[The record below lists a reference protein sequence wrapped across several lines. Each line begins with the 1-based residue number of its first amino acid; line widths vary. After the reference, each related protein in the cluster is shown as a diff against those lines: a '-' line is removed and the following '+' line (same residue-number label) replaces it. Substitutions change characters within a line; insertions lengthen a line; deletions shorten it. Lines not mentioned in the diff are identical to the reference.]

1 MARTRKERIPTF
13 RHHKATGQG
22 YVVLDGLHLY
32 LGRYDKPCTR
42 QKYHRTIAEWCANG
56 YRLSVEPEDITVSE
70 LCAAYWKHAQSHYV
84 SRDGTPTSSLHR
96 VKRVLT
102 PLNELYGRSKAHEFG
117 PTSLRA
123 VRDAWIGQRL
133 ARSTVNDYTALLKNL
148 FKWGV
153 SHEMVPPYVYQA
165 LVTVEGLRAGRSEAR
180 ETEAVKPVLESHVES
195 VKPFISRQVEALID
209 LQLLTAARPGELLK
223 LRPIDLDTTG
233 RVWTATLKEHK
244 TQYRGRKRTL
254 YFGPKAQVILKEF
267 IANRPLDAYLFSP
280 REAEG
285 ERHTNAPTHRGE
297 RGRKRRSRRHR

>member
-1 MARTRKERIPTF
+1 
-13 RHHKATGQG
+13 
-22 YVVLDGLHLY
+22 
-32 LGRYDKPCTR
+32 
-42 QKYHRTIAEWCANG
+42 
-56 YRLSVEPEDITVSE
+56 
-70 LCAAYWKHAQSHYV
+70 
-84 SRDGTPTSSLHR
+84 
-96 VKRVLT
+96 
-102 PLNELYGRSKAHEFG
+102 
-117 PTSLRA
+117 
-123 VRDAWIGQRL
+123 
-133 ARSTVNDYTALLKNL
+133 
-148 FKWGV
+148 
-153 SHEMVPPYVYQA
+153 MVPPYVYQA

-244 TQYRGRKRTL
+244 TQYKGRKRTL

-280 REAEG
+280 REAEQ
-285 ERHTNAPTHRGE
+285 ELHTNAPTHRGE